1 LRDGVCVDEALE
13 VAMTVRMSKTGAAV
27 ALALLAAACGQQG
40 QQATTSGSVE
50 VNGKPV
56 AISQL
61 ERESAQA
68 EKAAQKGSRVLAP
81 AGMPSLLPAS
91 VGGYARTDLKS
102 SLGPEPG
109 MARTSARYVKGT
121 SAFVLELTDF
131 AVIGGVGA
139 SDDARGVATEHKT
152 ATGYEKITT
161 AGGRMVTEQWDTA
174 STSGRYA
181 IVAAER
187 FAISAE
193 GSADSVAVLKAAVET
208 VNAAR
213 LRALAG

>member
-1 LRDGVCVDEALE
+1 
-13 VAMTVRMSKTGAAV
+13 MTVRTSKTGAV
-27 ALALLAAACGQQG
+27 LALALLAAACGQPG
-40 QQATTSGSVE
+40 QRTASSGAVE

-56 AISQL
+56 ALSQL

-81 AGMPSLLPAS
+81 AGMPTLLPAS
-91 VGGYARTDLKS
+91 VGGYARTDVKS

-109 MARTSARYVKGT
+109 MARASARYVKGA
-121 SAFVLELTDF
+121 SAFVLEVTDF
-131 AVIGGVGA
+131 AAIGGVGA
-139 SDDARGVATEHKT
+139 SDDARGATTERKT
-152 ATGYEKITT
+152 ATGYERITT

-174 STSGRYA
+174 SRSGRYA
-181 IVAAER
+181 IVAAEK
-187 FAISAE
+187 FSISAE
-193 GSADSVAVLKAAVET
+193 GLAESVDVLKAAVET